1 MNFNS
6 RKQRLDIQFLR
17 GIAVT
22 AVILFHNNESIFP
35 NGYLGVDIFFVV
47 SGFVVTPKI
56 IEIFLNSQNQKNS
69 AARAKINMRQF
80 FLKRFMRLV
89 PALSVTLIFFSSA
102 MILIGPIS
110 EHTRTLKQA
119 IATFLIAGNIGAWRY
134 SGEYFS
140 SGSNAFVHTWSLS
153 VEEQIYILIP
163 FLFFMIF
170 FIFGRKKALNESVFT
185 KSIVILTLFSFT
197 LCSLIYIASPKIG
210 LDDPLGILFY
220 FPFTRLP
227 EFLLGSLVYLITKKS
242 EEVTTPNSRIKGR
255 IYLFVLVSI
264 LIIQTN
270 SIFPKIEIITCIFTA
285 LVIKE
290 KLLVNSL
297 NIANK
302 IFVWLGDRSYSLY
315 LVHMPIYI
323 LLKTSPLFELNQFW
337 NLFLSILLT
346 LALGMILYK
355 FVESRFRILQ
365 KKNPQSIFHASF
377 NVPIFLFVPL
387 VVLLTLLFG
396 IQHNYFGAHA
406 IVTKPVYAGS
416 LGDCSR
422 DNSFNACKF
431 TVENPQSRIL
441 LIGDSQA
448 GSISESF
455 IQFASNNNLD
465 AYIWART
472 GCRFILKQS
481 IDSNLLKSKR
491 ELQELDSI
499 IGCNRHNDRVFDW
512 ILKNPNTQIVLMNSP
527 SESRFLLGATRNT
540 TSLLE
545 EAASKVLVIGSV
557 PFFSDGDSF
566 FGQNSSI
573 WEKSESWPKQMN
585 QKLLPK
591 SPFIYNDFLKS
602 ELPRENVFF
611 LDPTSVFCKSGKCF
625 RRYQGDWLYSD
636 VSHLSLDGA
645 KLLFNSKVNEL
656 ESFLLVNNSA

>member
-1 MNFNS
+1 MEFNS

-22 AVILFHNNESIFP
+22 AVILFHNNESFFP

-69 AARAKINMRQF
+69 VSDAKINMRQF

-89 PALSVTLIFFSSA
+89 PALSVTLTFFSSA

-119 IATFLIAGNIGAWRY
+119 IATFLIAGNVGAWRY

-163 FLFFMIF
+163 FLFFLIF
-170 FIFGRKKALNESVFT
+170 FIFGRKKALNESVLT
-185 KSIVILTLFSFT
+185 KSIIILIFFSFT
-197 LCSLIYIASPKIG
+197 LCSIIYIASSKIG

-227 EFLLGSLVYLITKKS
+227 EFLLGSLVYLITKRS
-242 EEVTTPNSRIKGR
+242 VEVVTPNFRIKGW

-264 LIIQTN
+264 LIMQTN
-270 SIFPKIEIITCIFTA
+270 FIFPKIEIITCIFTA

-290 KLLVNSL
+290 KLRVNGL

-323 LLKTSPLFELNQFW
+323 LIKTSPLFELNQFW
-337 NLFLSILLT
+337 SLSLSIFFT
-346 LALGMILYK
+346 LMLGMVLYK

-365 KKNPQSIFHASF
+365 KKNPQSIFHTSF
-377 NVPIFLFVPL
+377 KVLIFIFAPL

-396 IQHNYFGAHA
+396 VQHNYFGAHA
-406 IVTKPVYAGS
+406 IEPKPVYAGS

-431 TVENPQSRIL
+431 SVKNPQSRIL

-465 AYIWART
+465 AYVWART

-481 IDSNLLKSKR
+481 LDSNLLKRKK

-499 IGCNRHNDRVFDW
+499 IGCNRHNDRVFEW
-512 ILKNPNTQIVLMNSP
+512 IRDNANTQIVLMNSP
-527 SESRFLLGATRNT
+527 SESRFLVEATSNT
-540 TSLLE
+540 ASLLE
-545 EAASKVLVIGSV
+545 KIASKVLVIGSV
-557 PFFSDGDSF
+557 PFFGDGNSF
-566 FGQNSSI
+566 FSQNRSI
-573 WEKSESWPKQMN
+573 WGKSESWPKKMN
-585 QKLLPK
+585 QKLLSK
-591 SPFIYNDFLKS
+591 SPFIYNDFLRNK
-602 ELPRENVFF
+602 LARENVLF
-611 LDPTSVFCKSGKCF
+611 LDPTSVFCGREECF
-625 RRYQGDWLYSD
+625 RWYQGNWLYSD

-645 KLLFNSKVNEL
+645 KLLFNLKINVL
-656 ESFLLVNNSA
+656 KSFLLASNST